1 MQITMMAEELG
12 TYLDALV
19 PQRAREMRAMEDYA
33 KETDFPIVGPAS
45 GQFCYLAARM
55 IGARSVFEMGSGYGY
70 STSWFARAV
79 RENGGGVVHHVVWDE
94 DLSKRARGHLD
105 ALGYTDLIH
114 YTVGEAVQTLKETG
128 GPFDLIF

>member
-45 GQFCYLAARM
+45 GQFCYLIARL
-55 IGARSVFEMGSGYGY
+55 IGARSVFELGSGYGY
-70 STSWFARAV
+70 STAWFAKAV
-79 RENGGGVVHHVVWDE
+79 KENGGGTVHHTVWDE
-94 DLSKRARGHLD
+94 DLSKRAQNHLSL
-105 ALGYTDLIH
+105 LGLAD
-114 YTVGEAVQTLKETG
+114 
-128 GPFDLIF
+128 